1 MKQVKKADARAQ
13 QGGYAADITVR
24 DSRPLK
30 PPAGQ
35 QTHHRFPLAGGAVA
49 APVKPTTA
57 VNASAR
63 PIGGSGGSGPATG
76 GRGGR
81 QAKAAAETVDEKAGE
96 ALAARGH
103 HPDGEHA
110 AQKPRSSDGSGRP
123 TEQYVRLRV
132 RVRGDRLTVLD
143 SHLVDGPLTAPTTLH
158 GAGVYEV
165 TVGDRLV
172 HAAAVPDL
180 GLEQRSFPNLEGPPE
195 QRGHHFT
202 ERATSEF
209 SVRIPAEELT
219 AETIGAVQVRLH
231 RLVEPASGVRVGA
244 QPLGAQLRERVEPI
258 AELVGLPASVLPEAI
273 EARRGRTGQG
283 A

>member
-1 MKQVKKADARAQ
+1 MKQLKKADARAQ
-13 QGGYAADITVR
+13 QDGYGADATAR

-30 PPAGQ
+30 PPTGQ
-35 QTHHRFPLAGGAVA
+35 QTPYRFPRAGDALA
-49 APVKPTTA
+49 APVKPATA
-57 VNASAR
+57 ANASAH
-63 PIGGSGGSGPATG
+63 PAGGS
-76 GRGGR
+76 GGR
-81 QAKAAAETVDEKAGE
+81 QAKAAAETVDKKAGE

-103 HPDGEHA
+103 HPDGGHPP
-110 AQKPRSSDGSGRP
+110 QKPRSGDGQGRP
-123 TEQYVRLRV
+123 AEQYVRLRV

-143 SHLVDGPLTAPTTLH
+143 SHLVDGPLTTPTTLH

-180 GLEQRSFPNLEGPPE
+180 GMEQRSFPNLEGPPG
-195 QRGHHFT
+195 QRGHHLT

-219 AETIGAVQVRLH
+219 TETIGAVQVRLH
-231 RLVEPASGVRVGA
+231 RLVESATGVRVGA
-244 QPLGAQLRERVEPI
+244 QPLGAQLHERVEPV
-258 AELVGLPASVLPEAI
+258 AELIGLPESVLPEAI
-273 EARRGRTGQG
+273 EARGGRTGQG

>member
-1 MKQVKKADARAQ
+1 MKQLKKADAGAQ
-13 QGGYAADITVR
+13 QGSYAADVTAR

-30 PPAGQ
+30 PPAGR
-35 QTHHRFPLAGGAVA
+35 QTRHPFPRTGGAVA
-49 APVKPTTA
+49 TPVKLNTA
-57 VNASAR
+57 MNAAH
-63 PIGGSGGSGPATG
+63 PVGGS
-76 GRGGR
+76 GGR
-81 QAKAAAETVDEKAGE
+81 QAKPAAEGVDGTAGE
-96 ALAARGH
+96 LLAARGQ
-103 HPDGEHA
+103 HPAGEHP
-110 AQKPRSSDGSGRP
+110 AQNPRSDGDSGRP

-132 RVRGDRLTVLD
+132 QVRGDRLTVLD

-165 TVGDRLV
+165 TAGDRLV

-180 GLEQRSFPNLEGPPE
+180 GLEQRSFPNLEGPPD

-219 AETIGAVQVRLH
+219 AETIGAVTVRLY
-231 RLVEPASGVRVGA
+231 RLAEPASGVRVGA
-244 QPLGAQLRERVEPI
+244 QSLGTQLRERVEPV
-258 AELVGLPASVLPEAI
+258 AELAGLPESVLPEAI
-273 EARRGRTGQG
+273 EARGGRTGQG

>member
-1 MKQVKKADARAQ
+1 MKQLKKADAQAQ
-13 QGGYAADITVR
+13 QGGYAADATAR

-35 QTHHRFPLAGGAVA
+35 QTRHRFPHAGGAFA
-49 APVKPTTA
+49 APVKPNTA
-57 VNASAR
+57 VNAAHWV
-63 PIGGSGGSGPATG
+63 GGS
-76 GRGGR
+76 GGR
-81 QAKAAAETVDEKAGE
+81 QAKAPAGTMDENAGE

-103 HPDGEHA
+103 HPGGEHP
-110 AQKPRSSDGSGRP
+110 AQKPRSGDGSGQP

-132 RVRGDRLTVLD
+132 QVRGDRLTVLD

-202 ERATSEF
+202 ERPTSEF

-219 AETIGAVQVRLH
+219 AETIGSVQVRLH
-231 RLVEPASGVRVGA
+231 RLVEPASGVQVGA
-244 QPLGAQLRERVEPI
+244 QSLGAQLRDRVEPV
-258 AELVGLPASVLPEAI
+258 AELTGLPESALPEAI
-273 EARRGRTGQG
+273 ESRGGRTGQG

>member
-1 MKQVKKADARAQ
+1 MKQPKNADARAQ
-13 QGGYAADITVR
+13 QGGQAADITAR

-30 PPAGQ
+30 PPAGR
-35 QTHHRFPLAGGAVA
+35 QTPYRFPFAEGAGA
-49 APVKPTTA
+49 APVKPATA
-57 VNASAR
+57 ENAAAH
-63 PIGGSGGSGPATG
+63 PAGGH
-76 GRGGR
+76 GGR

-103 HPDGEHA
+103 HPGGERP
-110 AQKPRSSDGSGRP
+110 AQEPRSGDGPGRP
-123 TEQYVRLRV
+123 AEQYVRLRV

-180 GLEQRSFPNLEGPPE
+180 GMEQRSFPNLEGPPD

-202 ERATSEF
+202 ERATSEL

-219 AETIGAVQVRLH
+219 AETIGAVQVRLY
-231 RLVEPASGVRVGA
+231 RLVEPASGVQVGA
-244 QPLGAQLRERVEPI
+244 QSLGSQLRERVEPI
-258 AELVGLPASVLPEAI
+258 AELAGLPESVLPEAI
-273 EARRGRTGQG
+273 EARGGRTGQG

>member
-1 MKQVKKADARAQ
+1 MKQLKRADARAQ
-13 QGGYAADITVR
+13 QDRHAANVTAPDT
-24 DSRPLK
+24 RPLK

-35 QTHHRFPLAGGAVA
+35 RTPYRFPFAEAAA
-49 APVKPTTA
+49 APIKPATP
-57 VNASAR
+57 VNAAAH
-63 PIGGSGGSGPATG
+63 PADGSD
-76 GRGGR
+76 GR
-81 QAKAAAETVDEKAGE
+81 QAKAAAETADEKAGG
-96 ALAARGH
+96 ALAAHGH
-103 HPDGEHA
+103 HPDGEHP
-110 AQKPRSSDGSGRP
+110 AQEPRSGDGPGRP
-123 TEQYVRLRV
+123 AEQYVRLRV

-143 SHLVDGPLTAPTTLH
+143 SHLVDGPLAAPTTLH

-180 GLEQRSFPNLEGPPE
+180 GLDQRSFPNLEGPPD

-219 AETIGAVQVRLH
+219 AETIGTVQVRLH

-244 QPLGAQLRERVEPI
+244 QSLGAQLHERVEPV
-258 AELVGLPASVLPEAI
+258 AELIGLPESALPEAI
-273 EARRGRTGQG
+273 EARGGRTGRG

>member
-1 MKQVKKADARAQ
+1 MKQLKKADTRAL
-13 QGGYAADITVR
+13 QGEYAADVTAR

-35 QTHHRFPLAGGAVA
+35 QTPYRFPLAEGAVA

-57 VNASAR
+57 AAAAAH
-63 PIGGSGGSGPATG
+63 PTGGS
-76 GRGGR
+76 GGR

-103 HPDGEHA
+103 HPDGEHP
-110 AQKPRSSDGSGRP
+110 AQKPRSGDDAGRP

-132 RVRGDRLTVLD
+132 QVRGDRLTVRD

-180 GLEQRSFPNLEGPPE
+180 GLDQRSFPNPEGPPD
-195 QRGHHFT
+195 QHGHHFT

-219 AETIGAVQVRLH
+219 VETIGAVQVRLH
-231 RLVEPASGVRVGA
+231 RLVEPASGVQIEA
-244 QPLGAQLRERVEPI
+244 QPLAAQLQEQVEPV
-258 AELVGLPASVLPEAI
+258 AELTGLPESVLPEAI
-273 EARRGRTGQG
+273 EARGGRTGQG

>member
-1 MKQVKKADARAQ
+1 MKPLKQADGRAQ
-13 QGGYAADITVR
+13 GRYAADVDAR

-35 QTHHRFPLAGGAVA
+35 QTHHRFPLAGGAA
-49 APVKPTTA
+49 LAPVK
-57 VNASAR
+57 SATH
-63 PIGGSGGSGPATG
+63 PAGGGG
-76 GRGGR
+76 GGR
-81 QAKAAAETVDEKAGE
+81 QAKAAAEPVDEKAGR

-103 HPDGEHA
+103 HADGEHPG
-110 AQKPRSSDGSGRP
+110 QQPRSDDGSGRP
-123 TEQYVRLRV
+123 AEQYVRLRV

-172 HAAAVPDL
+172 HAAAIPDL
-180 GLEQRSFPNLEGPPE
+180 GLEQRSFPNLEGPPD

-202 ERATSEF
+202 ERPTAEF

-219 AETIGAVQVRLH
+219 PETIGAVQVRLH

-244 QPLGAQLRERVEPI
+244 QSLGVQLREQVEPV
-258 AELVGLPASVLPEAI
+258 AELVGLPESTLPEAI
-273 EARRGRTGQG
+273 EARGGRTGQG

>member
-1 MKQVKKADARAQ
+1 MKQPKKADVRAQ
-13 QGGYAADITVR
+13 QGGYAAGVTAR

-35 QTHHRFPLAGGAVA
+35 QTRHRFPLAGDAVA
-49 APVKPTTA
+49 APAKPTTA
-57 VNASAR
+57 VSA
-63 PIGGSGGSGPATG
+63 GAHLADGSGGRPV
-76 GRGGR
+76 
-81 QAKAAAETVDEKAGE
+81 KAAAETVGEKAGE
-96 ALAARGH
+96 ALAMRGH
-103 HPDGEHA
+103 HPDGEHP
-110 AQKPRSSDGSGRP
+110 AQRPRSGDSSRRP
-123 TEQYVRLRV
+123 AEQYVRLRV
-132 RVRGDRLTVLD
+132 RVSGDHMSVLD
-143 SHLVDGPLTAPTTLH
+143 SHLVDGPLTAPTTLR

-180 GLEQRSFPNLEGPPE
+180 GLEQRSFPNPEGPPD
-195 QRGHHFT
+195 QHGHHFT

-231 RLVEPASGVRVGA
+231 RLVEPASGVQVGA
-244 QPLGAQLRERVEPI
+244 QSLGAQLQERVQPV
-258 AELVGLPASVLPEAI
+258 AELVGLPESVLPEAI
-273 EARRGRTGQG
+273 EARGGRTGQG

>member
-1 MKQVKKADARAQ
+1 MKQLKKADARAQ
-13 QGGYAADITVR
+13 QGGYATGGTAR

-35 QTHHRFPLAGGAVA
+35 QAPYRFPLAEGAVA
-49 APVKPTTA
+49 APAKPTTA
-57 VNASAR
+57 VNAAAHSA
-63 PIGGSGGSGPATG
+63 GGS
-76 GRGGR
+76 GGR
-81 QAKAAAETVDEKAGE
+81 QAKAPAETVNETAGR

-103 HPDGEHA
+103 HPDGEHP
-110 AQKPRSSDGSGRP
+110 AQQPRSGDGPGRP
-123 TEQYVRLRV
+123 AQQYVRLRV
-132 RVRGDRLTVLD
+132 LVRGDRLTVLD
-143 SHLVDGPLTAPTTLH
+143 SHLVDGPLAAPTTLH

-180 GLEQRSFPNLEGPPE
+180 GLEQRSFPNPGGPPD
-195 QRGHHFT
+195 QRGHHLT

-231 RLVEPASGVRVGA
+231 RLVEPAAGVRVGA
-244 QPLGAQLRERVEPI
+244 QSLGAQLHERVEPV
-258 AELVGLPASVLPEAI
+258 AELTGLPESVLPEAI
-273 EARRGRTGQG
+273 EARGGRTGQG

>member
-1 MKQVKKADARAQ
+1 MKQHKKTGIQAQ
-13 QGGYAADITVR
+13 QSEYAADVTAR

-35 QTHHRFPLAGGAVA
+35 QARHRFPLAGSAVA
-49 APVKPTTA
+49 VPVKPA
-57 VNASAR
+57 PAMSAATH
-63 PIGGSGGSGPATG
+63 PAGGG
-76 GRGGR
+76 GGR
-81 QAKAAAETVDEKAGE
+81 QAKAAAEAVDEKGGE

-103 HPDGEHA
+103 HPDGEHP
-110 AQKPRSSDGSGRP
+110 AQQPRSHDGSGRP
-123 TEQYVRLRV
+123 AEQYVRLRV
-132 RVRGDRLTVLD
+132 RVHGDRLTVLD
-143 SHLVDGPLTAPTTLH
+143 SHLVDGPLAAPTTLH

-165 TVGDRLV
+165 TMGDRLV

-180 GLEQRSFPNLEGPPE
+180 GLEQRSFPNLEGPPD

-202 ERATSEF
+202 ERPASEL

-219 AETIGAVQVRLH
+219 ADTIGAVQVRLY

-244 QPLGAQLRERVEPI
+244 QSLGAQLHERVEPI
-258 AELVGLPASVLPEAI
+258 AQLTGLPESALPEAI
-273 EARRGRTGQG
+273 EARAGRTGQG

>member
-1 MKQVKKADARAQ
+1 MKQLKKADARAQ
-13 QGGYAADITVR
+13 QGGYAADATAR

-35 QTHHRFPLAGGAVA
+35 QTHHRFSLAGGAVTA
-49 APVKPTTA
+49 RVKPATA
-57 VNASAR
+57 VNAAAH
-63 PIGGSGGSGPATG
+63 PAGGSGG
-76 GRGGR
+76 R
-81 QAKAAAETVDEKAGE
+81 QVKAAAEAVDEKAGH

-103 HPDGEHA
+103 HPGGEHP
-110 AQKPRSSDGSGRP
+110 AQQPRSGDGSGRP
-123 TEQYVRLRV
+123 AEQYVRLRV
-132 RVRGDRLTVLD
+132 QVRGDRLTVLD

-172 HAAAVPDL
+172 HAAALPDL
-180 GLEQRSFPNLEGPPE
+180 GLEQRSFPNLEGPPD

-202 ERATSEF
+202 ERATAEF

-244 QPLGAQLRERVEPI
+244 QSLGVQLREQVEPV
-258 AELVGLPASVLPEAI
+258 AELVGLPESTLPEAI
-273 EARRGRTGQG
+273 EARGGRTGQG

>member
-1 MKQVKKADARAQ
+1 MKQLKRADAQAQ
-13 QGGYAADITVR
+13 QAKYAADVTAP

-35 QTHHRFPLAGGAVA
+35 QTHHRFPLAQGAGA
-49 APVKPTTA
+49 APVKPATA
-57 VNASAR
+57 VNAPAHSA
-63 PIGGSGGSGPATG
+63 SSS
-76 GRGGR
+76 GGR
-81 QAKAAAETVDEKAGE
+81 QAKAAAETVEEKAGE

-103 HPDGEHA
+103 HPDGEHP
-110 AQKPRSSDGSGRP
+110 AQKPRSGDDAGRP

-132 RVRGDRLTVLD
+132 QVRGDRLTVRD

-180 GLEQRSFPNLEGPPE
+180 GLEQRSFPNLEGPPD
-195 QRGHHFT
+195 QHGHHLT

-244 QPLGAQLRERVEPI
+244 QSLGAQLHELVEPV
-258 AELVGLPASVLPEAI
+258 AELIGLPESVLPEAI
-273 EARRGRTGQG
+273 EARGGRTGQG

>member
-1 MKQVKKADARAQ
+1 MKQLKRADAQAQ
-13 QGGYAADITVR
+13 QAGYAADVSAPG
-24 DSRPLK
+24 SRPLK

-35 QTHHRFPLAGGAVA
+35 RAPYRFPFGEGAVA
-49 APVKPTTA
+49 TPTKPATA
-57 VNASAR
+57 VSAAAH
-63 PIGGSGGSGPATG
+63 PAAGG
-76 GRGGR
+76 GRE
-81 QAKAAAETVDEKAGE
+81 AKPAAETVDQRAGE

-103 HPDGEHA
+103 DPGGGHPAQQPRPGDG
-110 AQKPRSSDGSGRP
+110 PGRP
-123 TEQYVRLRV
+123 AEQYVRLRV

-172 HAAAVPDL
+172 HAAAIPDL
-180 GLEQRSFPNLEGPPE
+180 GLDQRSFPNPQGPPD
-195 QRGHHFT
+195 QRGHHLT

-219 AETIGAVQVRLH
+219 AETIGTVQVRLH
-231 RLVEPASGVRVGA
+231 RLVEPAPGVRVGA
-244 QPLGAQLRERVEPI
+244 QPLGVQLPERVEPV
-258 AELVGLPASVLPEAI
+258 AELIGLPESVLPEAI
-273 EARRGRTGQG
+273 EARGGRTGQG

>member
-1 MKQVKKADARAQ
+1 MKQHKTKDAQAQ
-13 QGGYAADITVR
+13 QGRYPADADVR

-35 QTHHRFPLAGGAVA
+35 QAYHRFPLAEGTVA
-49 APVKPTTA
+49 ALVKPTTA
-57 VNASAR
+57 SSR
-63 PIGGSGGSGPATG
+63 PADSGG
-76 GRGGR
+76 GGR
-81 QAKAAAETVDEKAGE
+81 QVKPATEPAADEAGE

-103 HPDGEHA
+103 HPDGKHPP
-110 AQKPRSSDGSGRP
+110 QRPRSGTGSERP
-123 TEQYVRLRV
+123 VEQYVRLRV
-132 RVRGDRLTVLD
+132 RVRGDQLTVLD
-143 SHLVDGPLTAPTTLH
+143 SHLVDGPLAAPTTLH
-158 GAGVYEV
+158 GAAVYEV

-219 AETIGAVQVRLH
+219 AETIGSVQVRLH
-231 RLVEPASGVRVGA
+231 RLVEPASGVQVGA
-244 QPLGAQLRERVEPI
+244 QSLGAQLRDRVEPV
-258 AELVGLPASVLPEAI
+258 AELTGLPESALPEEI
-273 EARRGRTGQG
+273 ESRGGRTGRG